1 MNPKHILLCSSGS
14 RGLVVA
20 VVSNNEDH
28 PPFCLAEWIL
38 QASAAVVFSP
48 RNSKRT
54 RCVSGMLSIGVV
66 LMLLIHSSL
75 ASDGKTDAA
84 VSPQPVRVHVYSA
97 LKNDAKRSN
106 GFIMKTL

>member
-1 MNPKHILLCSSGS
+1 
-14 RGLVVA
+14 
-20 VVSNNEDH
+20 
-28 PPFCLAEWIL
+28 
-38 QASAAVVFSP
+38 
-48 RNSKRT
+48 
-54 RCVSGMLSIGVV
+54 MLSIGVV

-106 GFIMKTL
+106 GFIMKTLWIQPVFNFLRCVRVNVRSRAEQNTRMLSRCESNEKQQRGYVRRGSLLTVRAAQAV